1 MKRKYIMPK
10 SEVEHSEC
18 FTLIAVSSESWKK
31 YDEGAGENGSLSKE
45 HNAFYDDSD
54 WNDD

>member
-1 MKRKYIMPK
+1 MPK